1 MHPRTHP
8 QDAETL
14 ALNVLGFLAES
25 PQAMERLV
33 IQSGLDLAT
42 IRKRAGDR
50 DFLAAVVDFL
60 MTNEELLVDFC
71 ETRRIDAR
79 RVHMAAHQLGGG

>member
-1 MHPRTHP
+1 MHPRRNP
-8 QDAETL
+8 EDAETV

-25 PQAMERLV
+25 PQAMERLM
-33 IQSGLDLAT
+33 IQSGLDLTT
-42 IRKRAGDR
+42 IRKRAADR

-71 ETRRIDAR
+71 ETRRIDAKS
-79 RVHMAAHQLGGG
+79 VHMAAHQLGGG

>member
-1 MHPRTHP
+1 MRPRRNP
-8 QDAETL
+8 EDAETV

-25 PQAMERLV
+25 PQALETLMN
-33 IQSGLDLAT
+33 QSGLDSST
-42 IRKRAGDR
+42 IRKRAADR

-71 ETRRIDAR
+71 ESRRIDAR
-79 RVHMAAHQLGGG
+79 RVHMAAHQLGGE

>member
-1 MHPRTHP
+1 MHPRTNP
-8 QDAETL
+8 EDAETV

-25 PQAMERLV
+25 PQALETLMN
-33 IQSGLDLAT
+33 QSGLDSST
-42 IRKRAGDR
+42 IRKRATDR

-71 ETRRIDAR
+71 ESRRIDPKT
-79 RVHMAAHQLGGG
+79 VKLAAHELSSG

>member
-1 MHPRTHP
+1 MHPRTNP

-25 PQAMERLV
+25 PEAMERLV
-33 IQSGLDLAT
+33 IQSGLDLTT
-42 IRKRAGDR
+42 IRKRAADR

-79 RVHMAAHQLGGG
+79 SVHMAAHQLGGG